1 MFAIVTH
8 IYLYDCITNFF
19 DGDMLTLITY
29 CLLTLERLRNL
40 GYNPKKYYIKR
51 LMEKLILYIR
61 SVIDSVSTWC
71 HYQ

>member
-29 CLLTLERLRNL
+29 CLLTLESLRSL